1 MGKFKKSIA
10 KIIIAIV
17 FIVISIILLVPKNK
31 KENFESLN
39 GFTSETLYRDLKDLT
54 KFDARIKDPS
64 FIQTADDRN
73 YELIMK
79 RCYQYAGTTI
89 EQIITGSQNDAT
101 VPCYTQSFQKITSDF
116 AVVKNS
122 IINNIQSAYDILNN
136 GTQAPIHGP
145 IYVMIYQVPY
155 YKNSLGQDISLQSF
169 NVSQYNFLPTNK
181 SGIQNIFYYVQ
192 MFYGRYAKN
201 GSLMSSDQYA
211 RQVLPGHDAQ
221 MHSFEPQCF
230 MVGNGTTDGSK
241 VYAGCASSKGLI
253 NGLNSATCLGPVPG
267 NSVMQNDPE
276 DKKNTVSTYGVLYT
290 VNTLVDSIKR
300 YFYQSGNPALSTPW
314 QTIDENIQGPAL
326 FRMNDKGD
334 VQCLSNNSSTCLTN
348 VTPQVANAAPFGTY
362 KPYTC
367 TANTYTQGQN
377 ICSIGKQAL
386 TI

>member
-10 KIIIAIV
+10 KIILAIV

-31 KENFESLN
+31 KENFRTLT

-64 FIQTADDRN
+64 FIQTADDRY

-79 RCYQYAGTTI
+79 RCYQNAGITI
-89 EQIITGSQNDAT
+89 EQIIQLGIDRQ
-101 VPCYTQSFQKITSDF
+101 PCYAQSFQKITSDF
-116 AVVKNS
+116 SIVKTS
-122 IINNIQSAYDILNN
+122 IINNIQTAHDTLLNN

-145 IYVMIYQVPY
+145 VYVMIYQVPY

-169 NVSQYNFLPTNK
+169 NVSQYNFLSTNK
-181 SGIQNIFYYVQ
+181 SGIQNIFYYVEIY
-192 MFYGRYAKN
+192 YGRYAKN
-201 GSLMSSDQYA
+201 GSLMTIDKYTSQI
-211 RQVLPGHDAQ
+211 PGNDAI
-221 MHSFEPQCF
+221 MKSFEPQCF
-230 MVGNGTTDGSK
+230 MVGNGNTDGPN
-241 VYAGCASSKGLI
+241 VYPGCASSRGLL
-253 NGLNSATCLGPVPG
+253 NGLNTATCLGPIPG
-267 NSVMQNDPE
+267 NSVMQNDSE

-290 VNTLVDSIKR
+290 VNTLADSIKR

-314 QTIDENIQGPAL
+314 QTIDENIQGNAL

-334 VQCLSNNSSTCLTN
+334 VQCLSNNSSTCLTD